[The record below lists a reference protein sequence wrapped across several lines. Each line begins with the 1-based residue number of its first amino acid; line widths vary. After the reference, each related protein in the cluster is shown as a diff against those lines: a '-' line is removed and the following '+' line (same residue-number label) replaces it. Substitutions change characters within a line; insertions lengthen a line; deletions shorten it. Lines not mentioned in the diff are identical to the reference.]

1 MRLTGRHKNTQFK
14 FWFPQL
20 AEILRD
26 ARRPFLFLL
35 LLIILFSCEQ
45 KKDYLI
51 KIGDRT
57 VSVEEFEYLYQFNPN
72 LAGIRDNKTAAN
84 DVLATIIAQKLVAQ
98 EVDKQREAMPDDYQ
112 LRMAQ
117 YQREAVIEAVWET
130 QIAPKARISEAE
142 LEQAYRF
149 SKVEKQIEYILLQDG
164 ASAARARKMAD
175 DGIAFE
181 HIARTFGYEENMIPT
196 DSIRYGG
203 NLPEIENAV
212 IPLKR
217 GEVSRPIQIGSYFML
232 ARVTGEQIN
241 VVTSASDFEQSR
253 KRLTKI
259 LRKRKMQDTFREY
272 IAENLQSR
280 RYKLDRDIFKK
291 IVQIIEAQMTFDPG
305 KSKMQ
310 QRKELSNRFTA
321 GMELGDISDAAVV
334 TFADGSTWTAR
345 QLLEQMKYAPY
356 PISRN
361 TPGAFRQSMI
371 AATRS
376 ILDDELL
383 YRHGVEK
390 GLEKSDYVLVQTQ
403 MWRDQMLY
411 KSGIRA
417 LLKMEAKTSD
427 TTSVNW
433 MRDSV
438 LKYVT
443 DIIPDYR
450 IDFNQAAADT
460 LDLNRSDMMVFKT
473 HFPMRSI
480 APMLQPL
487 HNSGKLQEAVFV
499 PAHIEPLH

>member
-1 MRLTGRHKNTQFK
+1 M
-14 FWFPQL
+14 
-20 AEILRD
+20 
-26 ARRPFLFLL
+26 
-35 LLIILFSCEQ
+35 
-45 KKDYLI
+45 
-51 KIGDRT
+51 
-57 VSVEEFEYLYQFNPN
+57 
-72 LAGIRDNKTAAN
+72 
-84 DVLATIIAQKLVAQ
+84 
-98 EVDKQREAMPDDYQ
+98 
-112 LRMAQ
+112 
-117 YQREAVIEAVWET
+117 
-130 QIAPKARISEAE
+130 
-142 LEQAYRF
+142 
-149 SKVEKQIEYILLQDG
+149 EKQIEYILLQDG